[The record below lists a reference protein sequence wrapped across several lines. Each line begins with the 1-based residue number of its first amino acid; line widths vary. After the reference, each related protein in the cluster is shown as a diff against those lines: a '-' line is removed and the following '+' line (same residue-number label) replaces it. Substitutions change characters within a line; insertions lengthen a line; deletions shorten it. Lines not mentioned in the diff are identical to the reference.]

1 DGIDARANAR
11 RRFTAARNRRF
22 LGCFEPGGHGPG
34 SRTSAN
40 QWIWRSKVDFQ
51 MADNGDLHEQI
62 LHIEAHL
69 EELTDT
75 IEGCRKIILI
85 SKAAIAA
92 GVIGILAIIAGAVRF
107 DPTVLIGAIAAVVG
121 GMVIVGSNMSTLK
134 QSVTEIK
141 AAETRRAE
149 LIG

>member
-1 DGIDARANAR
+1 MAN
-11 RRFTAARNRRF
+11 
-22 LGCFEPGGHGPG
+22 
-34 SRTSAN
+34 
-40 QWIWRSKVDFQ
+40 
-51 MADNGDLHEQI
+51 NGDLHEQI

-92 GVIGILAIIAGAVRF
+92 GVIGMLAIIAGAVRF
-107 DPTVLIGAIAAVVG
+107 DPTILIGAIAAVVG
-121 GMVIVGSNMSTLK
+121 GMVSVGSNMSTLK

-141 AAETRRAE
+141 AAEARRAE
-149 LIG
+149 LIGRMKLKVVGGGPSRAE

>member
-1 DGIDARANAR
+1 
-11 RRFTAARNRRF
+11 
-22 LGCFEPGGHGPG
+22 
-34 SRTSAN
+34 
-40 QWIWRSKVDFQ
+40 
-51 MADNGDLHEQI
+51 MADNHDLHEEI

-75 IEGCRKIILI
+75 IEGCRRIILI

-134 QSVTEIK
+134 ESVTEIK
-141 AAETRRAE
+141 AAEARRAE
-149 LIG
+149 LIGSMELKVVESGRVQSRVKSN

>member
-1 DGIDARANAR
+1 
-11 RRFTAARNRRF
+11 
-22 LGCFEPGGHGPG
+22 
-34 SRTSAN
+34 
-40 QWIWRSKVDFQ
+40 

-75 IEGCRKIILI
+75 IEGCRRIILI
-85 SKAAIAA
+85 SKAVIAA

-121 GMVIVGSNMSTLK
+121 GTVIVGSNMSTLK
-134 QSVTEIK
+134 QSVTDIK
-141 AAETRRAE
+141 AAEARRAE
-149 LIG
+149 LIGRMELKVVGGGRVES